1 MTVRSKKTG
10 RTIKDIKASNNEYVM
25 VIIPKPMN
33 IIGDTETIVSV
44 NGKMYQIQYDK
55 PVMVPR
61 NVAEVVKQS
70 MDLQAKIAE
79 IENDSLLK
87 PNKKSIADL

>member
-1 MTVRSKKTG
+1 MAVRSKKTG
-10 RTIKDIKASNNEYVM
+10 RTIEDIKNSNSEYVM

-33 IIGDTETIVSV
+33 IIGDTETTVSV

>member
-1 MTVRSKKTG
+1 MAVRSKKTG
-10 RTIKDIKASNNEYVM
+10 RTIEDIENSNREYVM

-79 IENDSLLK
+79 IENASLLK

>member
-1 MTVRSKKTG
+1 MPPQWKEYIMAVRSKKTG
-10 RTIKDIKASNNEYVM
+10 RTIEDIKNSNSEYVM

-55 PVMVPR
+55 PVSVPR
-61 NVAEVVKQS
+61 NVAAIINQS
-70 MDLQAKIAE
+70 MD
-79 IENDSLLK
+79 
-87 PNKKSIADL
+87 

>member
-1 MTVRSKKTG
+1 MAVRSKKTG
-10 RTIKDIKASNNEYVM
+10 RTIEDIEMSNREYVM

-79 IENDSLLK
+79 IENASLLK

>member
-1 MTVRSKKTG
+1 MAVRSKKTG
-10 RTIKDIKASNNEYVM
+10 RTIEDIKNSNSEYVM

>member
-1 MTVRSKKTG
+1 MAVRSKKTG
-10 RTIKDIKASNNEYVM
+10 RTIEDIRNSNSEYVM

-61 NVAEVVKQS
+61 NVAEVINQS

>member
-1 MTVRSKKTG
+1 MAVRSKKTG
-10 RTIKDIKASNNEYVM
+10 RTIEDIENSNSEYVM

-33 IIGDTETIVSV
+33 IIGDTETTVSV

>member
-1 MTVRSKKTG
+1 MAVRSKKTG
-10 RTIKDIKASNNEYVM
+10 RTIEDIKNSNSEYVM

-61 NVAEVVKQS
+61 NVAEVINQS

>member
-1 MTVRSKKTG
+1 MAVRSKKTG
-10 RTIKDIKASNNEYVM
+10 RTIEDIRNSNSEYVM
-25 VIIPKPMN
+25 VIIPKSMN

-61 NVAEVVKQS
+61 NVAEVINQS